1 MRTSV
6 TQLETMLN
14 HVLHDRANE
23 LARETGFVKRER
35 KLTGADFVQI
45 LTFGHLQNPQAS
57 LDQLV
62 QVAQVR
68 EVQIS
73 SSGLHQRCTEEA
85 ATFLQAVLG
94 EVVEQ
99 VVRVQAAP
107 IALFKPFKQVIVED
121 SSTIVLPAG
130 LKELWPGCGG
140 GSGQGSERSQAALKL
155 HVRWDLKH
163 GQLIGPRLSA
173 GRVHELQGPLS
184 QETLPAGSLYVAD
197 RGYWSLALLR
207 GLIQQKVRFCLHP
220 KSNTVFY
227 DRKGKRI
234 DLLSVLPRVVG
245 QVKVLHVLLGQRH
258 PLPVRL
264 LMVRVPEEVVQQR
277 RERLAQEAAD
287 KGRPVSPLAWELAQ
301 WTLIVTNVAAKHLS
315 VEAALVLLRAR
326 WVIELLFKLW
336 KSHGRLDHWR
346 SLHPWRA
353 LCELYAKLIAV
364 VVQHWLLLFGC
375 WQDPWRSLVKASAVV
390 RSLALDCLEVLA
402 GTRCMIRVIDK
413 LRRMMQSGCQV
424 NRRAIEPCLAQLL
437 LEGLD
442 WLLT

>member
-6 TQLETMLN
+6 TQLETMLK
-14 HVLHDRANE
+14 HVLNDRANE

-57 LDQLV
+57 LDQLT

-94 EVVEQ
+94 ELVEQ
-99 VVRVQAAP
+99 VVTVQAAP

-121 SSTIVLPAG
+121 SSTMVLPAA
-130 LKELWPGCGG
+130 LKELWSGCGG
-140 GSGQGSERSQAALKL
+140 GGPQGSERSEAALKL
-155 HVRWDLKH
+155 HVRWDVKQ

-173 GRVHELQGPLS
+173 GRVHELHGPLS
-184 QETLPAGSLYVAD
+184 QEPLPAGSLYVAD

-207 GLIQQKVRFCLHP
+207 ALAEQKVRFCLHP

-234 DLLSVLPRVVG
+234 DLLCVLPRVVG
-245 QVKVLHVLLGQRH
+245 QVKVLHVLLGQSD

-264 LMVRVPEEVVQQR
+264 VMVRVPEAVVEQR
-277 RERLAQEAAD
+277 RERLAKEAAD
-287 KGRPVSPLAWELAQ
+287 KGQTVSPLTWELAQ
-301 WTLIVTNVAAKHLS
+301 WTLIVTNAVAKHLS
-315 VEAALVLLRAR
+315 VEAALVLLRER

-336 KSHGRLDHWR
+336 KSQGQIDQWR

-402 GTRCMIRVIDK
+402 GTRCMTRVMNK

-424 NRRAIEPCLAQLL
+424 NRRATEPCLAQLL